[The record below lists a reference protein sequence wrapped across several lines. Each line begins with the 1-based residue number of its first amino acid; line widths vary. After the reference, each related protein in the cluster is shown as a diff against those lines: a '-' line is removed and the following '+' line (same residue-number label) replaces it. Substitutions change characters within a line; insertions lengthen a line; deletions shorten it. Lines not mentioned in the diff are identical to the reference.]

1 MSCIEGILGLI
12 WWSFIFI
19 PIYKRL
25 YKMKKL
31 LLGVS
36 VAALLPGGL
45 LAQDIHFTQYFTSPL
60 TLNPAMTGL
69 VADDLRFSGN
79 YRTQWASVSPNPY
92 TTASVSF
99 DIATMKGKL
108 PEGDALGI
116 GVLGFLDKA
125 GSGGLTNTT
134 VGASLAYHKAFGR
147 DRKQHLS
154 FGLQGML
161 VQKNINFAK
170 LTFEDM
176 YNEGTGTLMYK
187 TNEVFNNVDLT
198 YPDINLGVMYS
209 GQVADNI
216 TFYLGYSQY
225 HLTRPVETFLNDNT
239 NRINA
244 RHTGYVGG
252 SFDMNPNTVLYASG
266 IVQSQGGATEVAVGA
281 AVGFVL
287 NPEHDEEFQRNTILY
302 LGGWY
307 RYRDAVS
314 PYLGLEWSKMRVGIS
329 YDINVSTFTPAT
341 RSAGGY
347 ELSLI
352 YFGRINKRERNPNY
366 NWSCPKLY

>member
-1 MSCIEGILGLI
+1 
-12 WWSFIFI
+12 
-19 PIYKRL
+19 
-25 YKMKKL
+25 MKKL
-31 LLGVS
+31 LLGVG
-36 VAALLPGGL
+36 VAVLLSGSL
-45 LAQDIHFTQYFTSPL
+45 KAQDIHFTQYFTSPL

-69 VADDLRFSGN
+69 VADDLRFSAN
-79 YRTQWASVSPNPY
+79 YRSQWASVSPNPY
-92 TTASVSF
+92 TTASLSF
-99 DIATMKGKL
+99 DIAALKGKL

-116 GVLGFLDKA
+116 GMLGFYDKS

-147 DRKQHLS
+147 DRQQHLS

-161 VQKNINFAK
+161 VQKNINFAQ

-176 YNEGTGTLMYK
+176 YNNGNGTLMFP
-187 TNEVFNNVDLT
+187 TGEVFNNADLT
-198 YPDINLGVMYS
+198 YPDINLGAMYS
-209 GQVADNI
+209 GQIADHA

-225 HLTRPVETFLNDNT
+225 HLTRPAESFLGEDT
-239 NRINA
+239 SRIHA
-244 RHTGYVGG
+244 RHTAYIGG

-266 IVQSQGGATEVAVGA
+266 IYQSQAGATEVALGA

-287 NPEHDEEFQRNTILY
+287 NPEHDEEYQKNTIFY

-307 RYRDAVS
+307 RYQDAVS
-314 PYLGLEWSKMRVGIS
+314 PYVGIEWSKMRIGIS
-329 YDINVSTFTPAT
+329 YDVNISSFTPAT

-347 ELSLI
+347 EISLI